1 MARSRNIKPGF
12 FTNDDL
18 GELEPLARLLFAGMW
33 TIADRSGR
41 LEDRPKKIKAEV
53 LPYDNCDAEAFLA
66 QLAERGF
73 ILRYEAVGKRFIQ
86 ILAWGKH
93 QNPHCKEA
101 ASTIPAP
108 DGHVDEQEE
117 EQVKHGASTVQ
128 AQVEHS
134 PLPERAGLIPDSLN
148 LIPDSSPLIPEVKKA
163 ARAPRKPA
171 ADAAVSL
178 SIADLAA
185 EGVDPQHAQDWFKTR
200 QDKGAKTLTPTA
212 WSAVKAEAAKAGMTP
227 ADAVKTAAEN
237 AWQGFKADWLHQ
249 ATRASPSKPPTA
261 AQMAMAQACP
271 TLVAPHLQGYAKQHE
286 PTYAEVINA
295 DARLLD

>member
-18 GELEPLARLLFAGMW
+18 GELDPLARLLFAGMW

-73 ILRYEAVGKRFIQ
+73 ILRYEAGGKRFIQ
-86 ILAWGKH
+86 VLAWGKH

-101 ASTIPAP
+101 PSTIPAP
-108 DGHVDEQEE
+108 DGHMDETEAAQC
-117 EQVKHGASTVQ
+117 KHSASTVQ
-128 AQVEHS
+128 AQVKQS

-148 LIPDSSPLIPEVKKA
+148 LIPDSLVSIEPKSAKPRA
-163 ARAPRKPA
+163 ARKCPESFAVTDDLKAWALAECPSVDLMRETAKFRDHTFKVSHSDWVGAWRNWMRKA
-171 ADAAVSL
+171 S
-178 SIADLAA
+178 
-185 EGVDPQHAQDWFKTR
+185 EYAQ
-200 QDKGAKTLTPTA
+200 P
-212 WSAVKAEAAKAGMTP
+212 S
-227 ADAVKTAAEN
+227 
-237 AWQGFKADWLHQ
+237 
-249 ATRASPSKPPTA
+249 RASPSKPPTA

>member
-53 LPYDNCDAEAFLA
+53 LPYDNCDAESFLA

-108 DGHVDEQEE
+108 DGHVDEQED

-128 AQVEHS
+128 AQVEQS

-178 SIADLAA
+178 SVADLVA
-185 EGVDPQHAQDWFKTR
+185 EGVDPQHAADWLRVRKDKRAPLTR
-200 QDKGAKTLTPTA
+200 TA
-212 WSAVKAEAAKAGMTP
+212 WDEVKAEAVKAGLSP
-227 ADAVKTAAEN
+227 AQAVKTSAVN
-237 AWQGFKADWLHQ
+237 SWQGFKAKWL
-249 ATRASPSKPPTA
+249 AEARASPQRATRHSGFDSKDYTA
-261 AQMAMAQACP
+261 GVNEDG
-271 TLVAPHLQGYAKQHE
+271 TLV
-286 PTYAEVINA
+286 
-295 DARLLD
+295 

>member
-148 LIPDSSPLIPEVKKA
+148 LIPDSSPLIPSEKKA

-178 SIADLAA
+178 SASDLAA
-185 EGVDPQHAQDWFKTR
+185 EGVDPQHAKDWRKARKSPITV
-200 QDKGAKTLTPTA
+200 TA
-212 WSAVKAEAAKAGMTP
+212 WDDLKAEAAKAGVSP
-227 ADAVKTAAEN
+227 GEAVRICAAKGWRGFN
-237 AWQGFKADWLHQ
+237 AGWNWQSAARGSPGFTVNKQEALEARNSAVGDEWLRQ
-249 ATRASPSKPPTA
+249 
-261 AQMAMAQACP
+261 
-271 TLVAPHLQGYAKQHE
+271 QGIEA
-286 PTYAEVINA
+286 
-295 DARLLD
+295 

>member
-18 GELEPLARLLFAGMW
+18 GELDPLARLLFAGMW

-73 ILRYEAVGKRFIQ
+73 ILRYEAGGKRFIQ
-86 ILAWGKH
+86 VLAWGKH

-101 ASTIPAP
+101 PSTIPAP
-108 DGHVDEQEE
+108 DGHMDETEAAQE
-117 EQVKHGASTVQ
+117 KHSASTVQ
-128 AQVEHS
+128 AQVKQS

-148 LIPDSSPLIPEVKKA
+148 LIPDSLVSIEPKSAKPRA
-163 ARAPRKPA
+163 ARKCPESFAVTDDLKAWALAECPSVDLMRETAKFRDHTFKVSHNDWAGAWRNWMRKA
-171 ADAAVSL
+171 S
-178 SIADLAA
+178 
-185 EGVDPQHAQDWFKTR
+185 EYAQ
-200 QDKGAKTLTPTA
+200 P
-212 WSAVKAEAAKAGMTP
+212 S
-227 ADAVKTAAEN
+227 
-237 AWQGFKADWLHQ
+237 
-249 ATRASPSKPPTA
+249 RASPSKPPTA

>member
-18 GELEPLARLLFAGMW
+18 GELDPLARLLFAGMW

-73 ILRYEAVGKRFIQ
+73 ILRYEAAGKRFIQ

-108 DGHVDEQEE
+108 DGYVEE
-117 EQVKHGASTVQ
+117 TEPAQGKHGASTVQ
-128 AQVEHS
+128 ERGDAQ
-134 PLPERAGLIPDSLN
+134 PLPARAGLIPDSLN
-148 LIPDSSPLIPEVKKA
+148 LIPDSSPPEEKTK

-178 SIADLAA
+178 SVADLVA
-185 EGVDPQHAQDWFKTR
+185 EGVDPQHAADWFKAR
-200 QDKGAKTLTPTA
+200 KDKGAKTLTQTA
-212 WSAVKAEAAKAGMTP
+212 WNAVKAEAVKAGMTS
-227 ADAVKTAAEN
+227 AEAVKTAAAN
-237 AWQGFKADWLHQ
+237 AWQGFKADWLSQ
-249 ATRASPSKPPTA
+249 PSRASPQARQPTA

-271 TLVAPHLQGYAKQHE
+271 SLVAPHLQQYAPQQ
-286 PTYAEVINA
+286 PAYAEVINA

>member
-53 LPYDNCDAEAFLA
+53 LPYDNCDAESFLA

-108 DGHVDEQEE
+108 DGHVDEHEE
-117 EQVKHGASTVQ
+117 EQGKHGASTVQ
-128 AQVEHS
+128 AQVEQS

-148 LIPDSSPLIPEVKKA
+148 LIPDSSPLIPKVEDAKP
-163 ARAPRKPA
+163 RAPRSTPLQKPDDVSPQVW
-171 ADAAVSL
+171 ADWCQLRKAKKATVSETVL
-178 SIADLAA
+178 KEA
-185 EGVDPQHAQDWFKTR
+185 R
-200 QDKGAKTLTPTA
+200 
-212 WSAVKAEAAKAGMTP
+212 AEAAKAGLTLERFLTIWC
-227 ADAVKTAAEN
+227 ARGS
-237 AWQGFKADWLHQ
+237 QGLQADWLKPSE
-249 ATRASPSKPPTA
+249 RAPH
-261 AQMAMAQACP
+261 P
-271 TLVAPHLQGYAKQHE
+271 TLQPGQVSE
-286 PTYAEVINA
+286 STAEA
-295 DARLLD
+295 ARLLGFSLTTDAGVIDA